1 MVMMSLEGLVSEIGC
16 GVLSEGKAEG
26 VDSTEGARVWHARLR
41 IGGACGHGG
50 GLLFGL
56 RFTTAAKKNLPTQ
69 KLLPNIQHEQA
80 NRHALG
86 GRAAPHVSVGPR
98 VFGRA

>member
-1 MVMMSLEGLVSEIGC
+1 MSLEGLVSEIGC

-56 RFTTAAKKNLPTQ
+56 RFTTAAKRNLPTQ
-69 KLLPNIQHEQA
+69 KVPNIQHEQA
-80 NRHALG
+80 NRYALG

-98 VFGRA
+98 AFGRA

>member
-1 MVMMSLEGLVSEIGC
+1 MMSLEGLVSEIGC

-56 RFTTAAKKNLPTQ
+56 RFTTAAKKTYQLKNYYPTSNTSRPTDT
-69 KLLPNIQHEQA
+69 LW
-80 NRHALG
+80 
-86 GRAAPHVSVGPR
+86 VVGQLR
-98 VFGRA
+98 MFQ

>member
-1 MVMMSLEGLVSEIGC
+1 MSLERLVSGTGC

-26 VDSTEGARVWHARLR
+26 IDSTGGARVRHARLR

-56 RFTTAAKKNLPTQ
+56 RFTTAAKKIYQLKNYPTSNTSRPIGT
-69 KLLPNIQHEQA
+69 LW
-80 NRHALG
+80 
-86 GRAAPHVSVGPR
+86 VVGQLR
-98 VFGRA
+98 MFQ